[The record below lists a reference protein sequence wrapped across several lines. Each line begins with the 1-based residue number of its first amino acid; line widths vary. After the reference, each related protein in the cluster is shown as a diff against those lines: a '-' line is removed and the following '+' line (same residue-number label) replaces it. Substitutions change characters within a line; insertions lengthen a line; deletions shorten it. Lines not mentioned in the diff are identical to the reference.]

1 MEKAVLTVFGR
12 HESEKIIEKS
22 RFLTYSAHVESEA
35 DARAFLSEVKALH
48 PLATH
53 CCYAFVADKA
63 GNLQRFS
70 DDGEPQGHGGDT
82 HSRRNQK
89 QKAV

>member
-35 DARAFLSEVKALH
+35 EARALPSAS
-48 PLATH
+48 P
-53 CCYAFVADKA
+53 
-63 GNLQRFS
+63 
-70 DDGEPQGHGGDT
+70 
-82 HSRRNQK
+82 
-89 QKAV
+89 